1 MSGPAGGG
9 GRAFAAGG
17 CGFFLTAT
25 TGVPGPL
32 AGAGGATAA
41 GLAGTGS
48 NRGAGDTCSGAAGAA
63 VFCGRR
69 LLCRGGS
76 ACLGASRGDT
86 VGFGIDGED
95 EGPGTKVEAARL
107 RKARMIFVPA
117 VRITV
122 REAGNKDLT
131 IGMPGMS
138 SDDSRTTRGF
148 PP

>member
-48 NRGAGDTCSGAAGAA
+48 TTGAGDTCAA

-86 VGFGIDGED
+86 VGFGIDGKD

-107 RKARMIFVPA
+107 RQARMIFFPA

-122 REAGNKDLT
+122 REAGNHRHARDVF
-131 IGMPGMS
+131 
-138 SDDSRTTRGF
+138 RR
-148 PP
+148 